1 MYFGH
6 ARVGGRVDCC
16 VVLCFVGRELPFHG
30 SLLSIS
36 FDFKKS
42 CYFHTLETEGTS
54 FSWIPPIDII
64 YLSHTLDF
72 RFFTESEMLPPLIEV
87 PSGHRRCHK

>member
-1 MYFGH
+1 MLSNLFIFNI
-6 ARVGGRVDCC
+6 RVPLVDCC
-16 VVLCFVGRELPFHG
+16 VVFCLSRELPFHG

-64 YLSHTLDF
+64 
-72 RFFTESEMLPPLIEV
+72 
-87 PSGHRRCHK
+87 